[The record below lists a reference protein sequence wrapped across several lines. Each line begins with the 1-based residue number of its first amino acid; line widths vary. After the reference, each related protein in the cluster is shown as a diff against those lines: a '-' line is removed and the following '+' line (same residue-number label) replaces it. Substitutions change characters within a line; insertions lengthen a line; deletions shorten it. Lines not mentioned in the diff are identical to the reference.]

1 MAWGAQLRYI
11 TRMCLGGPPVQATL
25 YMSALLV
32 PRMWPVRT
40 GCLAVSLASMR
51 RDTKPC
57 LQQQLL
63 EDVQRAAPTDRA
75 LAGPE
80 EDLPQDI
87 KDLILEGSRFLGLR
101 KCWSSSSRPRAVVWQ
116 AR

>member
-1 MAWGAQLRYI
+1 
-11 TRMCLGGPPVQATL
+11 
-25 YMSALLV
+25 MSALLV

-63 EDVQRAAPTDRA
+63 EDVQVAAPTDRA
-75 LAGPE
+75 LAGPV

-87 KDLILEGSRFLGLR
+87 KDLILEGSRCLG
-101 KCWSSSSRPRAVVWQ
+101 
-116 AR
+116 